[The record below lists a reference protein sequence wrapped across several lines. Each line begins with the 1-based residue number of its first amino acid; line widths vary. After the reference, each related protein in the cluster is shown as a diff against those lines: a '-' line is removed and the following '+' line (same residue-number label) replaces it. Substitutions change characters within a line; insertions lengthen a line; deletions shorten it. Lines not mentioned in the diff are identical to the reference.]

1 MGATTGIVGATVI
14 TLGLLTLPTLIRRG
28 YDPATFVVGYAVEP
42 DIPSETSKVQLT
54 HKAFEL
60 MMEFLAEQSKLN

>member
-1 MGATTGIVGATVI
+1 MMIPLSADTLVGFREWMV
-14 TLGLLTLPTLIRRG
+14 RRG